1 MATTTTID
9 PVTKSATSRK
19 HYPNWR
25 VIVLNDD
32 HNSFQHVTA
41 TLVQIIPNMTP
52 DAAWA
57 MADRIHNDGAAT
69 VWSGPREQSELYYEQ
84 LKAKGLTMAPIE
96 SE

>member
-1 MATTTTID
+1 MPNTTLDRNPSTI
-9 PVTKSATSRK
+9 TSKK

-32 HNSFQHVTA
+32 VNTFQHVTA
-41 TLVQIIPNMTP
+41 TLVQIIPQMTP

-57 MADRIHNDGAAT
+57 MADRIHHEGAAT
-69 VWSGPREQSELYYEQ
+69 VWSGPREQAELYYEQ

-96 SE
+96 PE

>member
-1 MATTTTID
+1 MPNTTLDRNPSTI
-9 PVTKSATSRK
+9 TSKK

-32 HNSFQHVTA
+32 HNSFEHVTA
-41 TLVQIIPNMTP
+41 TLVQVIPQMTP

-57 MADRIHNDGAAT
+57 MADRIHHEGAAT
-69 VWSGPREQSELYYEQ
+69 VWSGPREQAELYYEQ